1 MGAAS
6 PDLPPLST
14 AAAQAEAARAKPA
27 PRAGAVRRLRDRI
40 LRTPRRPY
48 RTSLRLPGLSRPE
61 KPEPKRDTNAD
72 RQAQWD
78 EWNEWADSK
87 IENAFQAERAFVLEC
102 VGQAVGQMID
112 DERQAYKRALQS
124 EAQGLKTELAELKAL
139 LVEYRAFFATGDRS
153 VLDLPNPLAAKRV
166 N

>member
-1 MGAAS
+1 VKLPELSQPHGQVPLGGFGIAS
-6 PDLPPLST
+6 C
-14 AAAQAEAARAKPA
+14 A
-27 PRAGAVRRLRDRI
+27 PCDGVQNEPEV
-40 LRTPRRPY
+40 T
-48 RTSLRLPGLSRPE
+48 RPE
-61 KPEPKRDTNAD
+61 PEPKKPEPKRDTNAD

-78 EWNEWADSK
+78 EWNQWADSK
-87 IENAFQAERAFVLEC
+87 IENAIQAERAFVLEC
-102 VGQAVGQMID
+102 VGQAVGQMVD